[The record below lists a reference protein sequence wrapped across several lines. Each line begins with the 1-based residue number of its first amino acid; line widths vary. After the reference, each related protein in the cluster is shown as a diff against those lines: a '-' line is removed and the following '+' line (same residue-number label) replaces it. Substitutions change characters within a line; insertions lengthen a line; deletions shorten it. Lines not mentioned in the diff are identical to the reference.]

1 MAVALACDEKKK
13 TCLRFSAII
22 TGASKAAARS
32 FWLVMV
38 VAWIVDN
45 RTTHFV
51 NIAGEI
57 LSKTLHFADCMVL

>member
-13 TCLRFSAII
+13 TSLRFSAII
-22 TGASKAAARS
+22 TGASKAAAARS

-45 RTTHFV
+45 KTTHFV
-51 NIAGEI
+51 
-57 LSKTLHFADCMVL
+57 LLVKS